1 MYDIMIYIRL
11 DCEGFGLNF
20 TELNKNG
27 AVEGFCLV
35 KSLEIKKTAK
45 GVPFLDLIL
54 TDSSGEI
61 GAKLWDYKEELH
73 GDIKVNSLIKVR
85 GTVSMFN
92 DALQLRVERV
102 RPALESDG
110 VRMEDFVPSA
120 DYSGEDMY
128 NYLFDTVSR
137 FENAQLKNLT
147 LTILEQNK
155 EKLLYWPAAF
165 KLHHAIRGG
174 LLYHTLSILKLAK
187 AVCEIYPSLE
197 KELLF
202 TGVILH
208 DVAKIQEFDVSET
221 GVVSAYTVEGTLIG
235 HLVKGAMNI
244 EKTGEELGIDK
255 ELLMLVEHMVLSHHG
270 EPEFGAAVRPMFL
283 EAEIL
288 SQLDLL
294 DARIYEIA
302 QAVSETEPG
311 DFTPRQWALDNRKIY
326 NHGLKDIKPKADLL

>member
-1 MYDIMIYIRL
+1 M
-11 DCEGFGLNF
+11 NF
-20 TELNKNG
+20 TEINSNG
-27 AVEGFCLV
+27 GVEGFCLV
-35 KSLEIKKTAK
+35 KSLEVKKTAK

-61 GAKLWDYKEELH
+61 GAKLWDYKEDVH
-73 GDIKVNSLIKVR
+73 GGIKLNSLIKIR

-92 DALQLRVERV
+92 DALQLRIDRV

-120 DYSGEDMY
+120 DYSGDAMY
-128 NYLFDTVSR
+128 DYIINTVNG
-137 FENAQLKNLT
+137 FENAQLKKLT
-147 LTILEQNK
+147 VTVLESNKQN
-155 EKLLYWPAAF
+155 LLYWPAAF

-187 AVCEIYPSLE
+187 AVCDIYPSLE
-197 KELLF
+197 RELLYA
-202 TGVILH
+202 GVILH

-221 GVVSAYTVEGTLIG
+221 GVVSGYTVEGSLVG
-235 HLVKGAMNI
+235 HLVRGAMNI
-244 EKTGEELGIDK
+244 EKIGEELGIDR
-255 ELLMLVEHMVLSHHG
+255 ELLMLIEHMILSHHG

-294 DARIYEIA
+294 DARIYEIS
-302 QAVSETEPG
+302 QAVSEVEPG
-311 DFTPRQWALDNRKIY
+311 NFTPRQWALDNRKLY
-326 NHGLKDIKPKADLL
+326 NHGLKVIKPKADLL

>member
-1 MYDIMIYIRL
+1 M
-11 DCEGFGLNF
+11 NF
-20 TELNKNG
+20 TEINSNG
-27 AVEGFCLV
+27 GVEGFCLV

-45 GVPFLDLIL
+45 GVPFLDLVL

-61 GAKLWDYKEELH
+61 GAKLWDYKEEVH
-73 GDIKVNSLIKVR
+73 GGIKLNTLIKIR

-92 DALQLRVERV
+92 DALQLRIDRV

-120 DYSGEDMY
+120 DYSGEAMY
-128 NYLFDTVSR
+128 DYIFDTVSR
-137 FENAQLKNLT
+137 FENSQLKNLT
-147 LTILEQNK
+147 LTVLEQNK
-155 EKLLYWPAAF
+155 DKLLYWPAAF

-174 LLYHTLSILKLAK
+174 LLYHTLSILKLAA
-187 AVCEIYPSLE
+187 AVCDIYPSLE
-197 KELLF
+197 RELLY

-221 GVVSAYTVEGTLIG
+221 GVVSGYTVEGSLIG
-235 HLVKGAMNI
+235 HLVRGAMNI
-244 EKTGEELGIDK
+244 EKIGEELGIDK

-294 DARIYEIA
+294 DARVYEIS
-302 QAVSETEPG
+302 QAVSEVEPG

-326 NHGLKDIKPKADLL
+326 NHGLKETKPKADLL

>member
-1 MYDIMIYIRL
+1 M
-11 DCEGFGLNF
+11 NF
-20 TELNKNG
+20 TEINSNG
-27 AVEGFCLV
+27 GVEGFCLV

-45 GVPFLDLIL
+45 GVPFLDLVL

-61 GAKLWDYKEELH
+61 GAKLWDYKEEVH
-73 GDIKVNSLIKVR
+73 GGIKLNTLIKIR

-92 DALQLRVERV
+92 DALQLRIDRV

-120 DYSGEDMY
+120 DYSGEAMY
-128 NYLFDTVSR
+128 DYMFDTVSR
-137 FENAQLKNLT
+137 FENAQLKKLT
-147 LTILEQNK
+147 LTVLEQNK
-155 EKLLYWPAAF
+155 NKLLYWPAAF

-174 LLYHTLSILKLAK
+174 LLYHTLSILKLAA
-187 AVCEIYPSLE
+187 AVCDIYPSLE
-197 KELLF
+197 RELLY

-221 GVVSAYTVEGTLIG
+221 GVVSGYTVEGSLIG
-235 HLVKGAMNI
+235 HLVRGAMNI
-244 EKTGEELGIDK
+244 EKIGEELGIDK

-294 DARIYEIA
+294 DARVYEIS
-302 QAVSETEPG
+302 QAVSEVEPG

-326 NHGLKDIKPKADLL
+326 NHGLKETKPKADLL

>member
-1 MYDIMIYIRL
+1 M
-11 DCEGFGLNF
+11 NF
-20 TELNKNG
+20 TEINSNG
-27 AVEGFCLV
+27 GVEGFCLV

-61 GAKLWDYKEELH
+61 GAKLWDYKEDVH
-73 GDIKVNSLIKVR
+73 GGIKLNSLIKIR

-92 DALQLRVERV
+92 DALQLRIDRV
-102 RPALESDG
+102 RPATESDG
-110 VRMEDFVPSA
+110 VNMEDFVPSA
-120 DYSGEDMY
+120 DYSGKDMY
-128 NYLFDTVSR
+128 DYIVNTVNS
-137 FENAQLKNLT
+137 FENTQLKTLILT
-147 LTILEQNK
+147 VLERNK
-155 EKLLYWPAAF
+155 ENLLYWPAAF

-187 AVCEIYPSLE
+187 AVCDIYPSLE
-197 KELLF
+197 RELLYA
-202 TGVILH
+202 GVILH

-221 GVVSAYTVEGTLIG
+221 GVVSGYTVEGSLIG

-244 EKTGEELGIDK
+244 EKVGEELGIDR
-255 ELLMLVEHMVLSHHG
+255 ELLMLIEHMILSHHG

-294 DARIYEIA
+294 DARIYEIS
-302 QAVSETEPG
+302 QAVSEVEPG
-311 DFTPRQWALDNRKIY
+311 DFTPRQWALDNRKLY
-326 NHGLKDIKPKADLL
+326 NHGLKEIKPKADLL